1 MVWTDKKQINICFEE
16 EKLDDAIESDGRRG
30 KLNLLWS
37 VLAGRV
43 ISLRGNAEGEGS
55 EEPARQKCIP
65 SRRHRGCQGAGGNEL
80 TDTKNRKKTCLV
92 RGIGGQRSRRGG
104 MHAYVHA
111 KLLQSC
117 LSLCD
122 SMACSQPGS
131 SVQGI
136 LQARILEWVAIS
148 FSRGS
153 SQLRDRTQV
162 FCIEGRFFTIWA
174 TREASQKGGQR
185 PYVTGPWRQLEELRF
200 YSNVIQDCFSFLE
213 TQFLFSNILCAKLQ
227 CVPWWDLFIE

>member
-37 VLAGRV
+37 VLAGRE

-162 FCIEGRFFTIWA
+162 SCIEGRFFTI
-174 TREASQKGGQR
+174 
-185 PYVTGPWRQLEELRF
+185 
-200 YSNVIQDCFSFLE
+200 
-213 TQFLFSNILCAKLQ
+213 
-227 CVPWWDLFIE
+227 